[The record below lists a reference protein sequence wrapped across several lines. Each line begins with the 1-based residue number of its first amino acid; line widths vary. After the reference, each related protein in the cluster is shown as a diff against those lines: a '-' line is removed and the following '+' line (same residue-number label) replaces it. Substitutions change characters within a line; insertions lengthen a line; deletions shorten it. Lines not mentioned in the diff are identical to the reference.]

1 MTEATT
7 KEASNVSDSMWAA
20 IAVVATVL
28 SFLFGY
34 AMSARSGIEPG
45 YFLSAEAGG
54 YGVPP
59 KAATEGMSEE
69 MRKHFE
75 SLTK

>member
-1 MTEATT
+1 MTEAMT
-7 KEASNVSDSMWAA
+7 KEAPNVSNSLWAA
-20 IAVVATVL
+20 IVVVATVL

-34 AMSARSGIEPG
+34 AMSARTGIEPG
-45 YFLSAEAGG
+45 YFLTAEAGG